1 MPYTLNEKWIKVEK
15 KLEIDLSDL
24 CNSRKNFKR
33 ICPLFRV
40 QLRKK
45 CSRKRKKETFNNTI
59 YDMEQKGKLLE
70 KGKTLT
76 PHIVV
81 CVEHFFIF

>member
-1 MPYTLNEKWIKVEK
+1 MPYTMNEQWIKVEK
-15 KLEIDLSDL
+15 KLKIDLSDL

-33 ICPLFRV
+33 ICPLFWV